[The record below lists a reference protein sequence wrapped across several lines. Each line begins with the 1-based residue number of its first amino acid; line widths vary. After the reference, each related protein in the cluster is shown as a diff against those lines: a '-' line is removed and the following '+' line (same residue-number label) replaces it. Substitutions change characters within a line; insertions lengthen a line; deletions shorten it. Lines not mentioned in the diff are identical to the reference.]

1 MTKRLRFLIIL
12 AVIVISGAFLYPT
25 VNWYFFI
32 PEEDKELARTTRG
45 QLRDYARS
53 EARLAIDELQELAA
67 AAEDAPLPR
76 EYSFLTDVA
85 RENYRLDD
93 REVPDTWTAESVLAA
108 FRSEQEAF
116 DTIEDHYR
124 AEVQELKDMRSRIIN
139 LGLDLSGGVNVILE
153 ADEQSLQERLG
164 EEPTNAEVDEAV
176 DLAMEILT
184 NRIDRFGITE
194 PQIREME
201 DNRISVEIPGDNDRE
216 RVNSFLMGK
225 GSLNFHIVND
235 EATER
240 LIQLQQQNPGW
251 SPEADGVP
259 DWIPAGS
266 EIVPYVTRDEYGL
279 DQFIRYVVIYTD
291 VQENGLPGQH
301 ITDAQFARDPITNQP
316 VVNFVLDS
324 EGGDQFA
331 RLTRDNV
338 GGSLAIV
345 MDDRARAYARIQE
358 EIPTGQ
364 VRISGFDQSEAEDIA
379 TVLRTAAL
387 PIDLNIINQQAVG
400 AQLGDQAIQAG
411 LRAIALG
418 FVLVIIFMA
427 FYYKGA
433 GLLADLILILNLF
446 FILAILS
453 VFNLTLTLT
462 SIAGI
467 ILTVGMA
474 VDANVIIF
482 ERIKE
487 EYRLGKSP
495 RASVEAG
502 FQKAFWTIMDANVTT
517 FIAAIFL
524 SQLGTGP
531 IQGFAVTLA
540 VGIVSSMFTALFV
553 SRLIFDVST
562 EQFRRSK
569 LSIGWG
575 VR

>member
-1 MTKRLRFLIIL
+1 MTKRLRFLIII
-12 AVIVISGAFLYPT
+12 AVIAISGGFLYPT
-25 VNWYFFI
+25 VNWYFFV
-32 PEEDKELARTTRG
+32 PEEEQELAQTSRG

-53 EARLAIDELQELAA
+53 QARQAIDELQELAA
-67 AAEDAPLPR
+67 AEESVPLPE
-76 EYSFLTDVA
+76 EYSYLTEIA

-93 REVPDTWTAESVLAA
+93 REVPDTWTAETTLAA
-108 FRSEQEAF
+108 FRTEQDAF
-116 DTIEDHYR
+116 DAIENHHR
-124 AEVQELKDMRSRIIN
+124 QRVQELKDMKSRIIL

-164 EEPTNAEVDEAV
+164 EEPTSSQVNEAV

-201 DNRISVEIPGDNDRE
+201 GNRISVEIPGDNDRE

-225 GSLNFHIVND
+225 GSLNFHIVDD

-240 LIQLQQQNPGW
+240 LIELQQNNPGW

-266 EIVPYVTRDEYGL
+266 QVVPYVTRDEYGM
-279 DQFIRYVVIYTD
+279 DQFVRYIVIKSNI
-291 VQENGLPGQH
+291 QENGLDGQH
-301 ITDAQFARDPITNQP
+301 ITEAQFARDPITNQP

-324 EGGDQFA
+324 EGADRFA
-331 RLTRDNV
+331 KLTRDNV

-345 MDDRARAYARIQE
+345 MDDRVRAYARIQE

-364 VRISGFDQSEAEDIA
+364 VRISGFNQSEAEDIA

-387 PIDLNIINQQAVG
+387 PIDLRIINQQAVG

-418 FVLVIIFMA
+418 FVLVIIFMVA
-427 FYYKGA
+427 YYKGA
-433 GLLADLILILNLF
+433 GVLADLILVLNLF
-446 FILAILS
+446 FIMAVLS

-495 RASVEAG
+495 RASVDAG

-540 VGIVSSMFTALFV
+540 VGIISSMFTALFV
-553 SRLIFDVST
+553 SRFIFDVST